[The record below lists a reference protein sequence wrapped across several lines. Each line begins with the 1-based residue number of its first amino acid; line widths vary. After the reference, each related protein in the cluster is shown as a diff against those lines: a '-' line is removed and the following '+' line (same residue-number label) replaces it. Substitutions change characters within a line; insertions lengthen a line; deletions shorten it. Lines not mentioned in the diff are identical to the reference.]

1 MNNDNGSQNFGVRI
15 DTDALRRDAQTVRQ
29 EFHQIGNTAVS
40 EGNRMDA
47 AFQKIGKAVAGVF
60 AVSQAKDF
68 AVQIAKVRGEFQQ
81 LEIAFKTMLGS
92 ASQADK
98 LMSQLIKTAAT
109 TPFGMSD
116 IANSAKQLLAYGV
129 AADEVNETLI
139 RLGDI
144 AAGLSIP
151 INDLAYLY
159 GTTMTQGRVFTQD
172 LRQFMGRGIP
182 LAEELAK
189 QFGVTKDKIGEMVT
203 KGKVGFP
210 EVKKAI
216 WDMTN
221 EGSKFGGLMEA
232 QSKTITGQI
241 SNLEDAIEQMF
252 NEIGR
257 NSEGLISDTIG
268 VASSIVDNYEQVGRV
283 IGGLIGVYG
292 TYKVAVMTVTA
303 LQGLQAAGVGALTA
317 AEAAHYSW
325 LVLCEKAQA
334 LLNKTMLANPYVL
347 AAAALATLIA
357 VMVSQRT
364 EQERVNDAYKDYTN
378 KVQDAI
384 AKEEEHKAKIE
395 KLIGVAGDESLA
407 TETRKAALV
416 KLEMQY
422 PSIFAKYD
430 TEYEKLKHIRDIKM
444 EIAALDGQKSLANP
458 QNELSNVEKRIKE
471 LQGIH
476 VNEFISLY
484 GGKQHTG
491 RNRTADEE
499 AELKALLRRRSELQ
513 NSVKKEQAADYLSNL
528 TGVSNA
534 DLQKQINE
542 RRNLLAKMEADE
554 KKYGKVQQ
562 GGATGVY
569 TKDEIQ
575 GQLQTLQAEQTRRKQ
590 IIENG
595 SKDFLKE
602 ANAAYK
608 KEKAAL
614 DKLRSLSDPNKRKK
628 SDLVVGGKKVSE
640 MSSDEYFDALKLQEQ
655 AVKDAKEKAR
665 IKDGGKNAQTEKQ
678 RLENEAAQRKD
689 AMRKYRDEVSRE
701 AAKTELD
708 IRQAQIDNLDDGFDK
723 QQKQIKLNYDKLI
736 AENAER
742 ERQMLEALADA
753 KVTEWKDKNPKATQ
767 AQELDYRASLNLS
780 SSDLTQTQRDQ
791 LKAYQQAAD
800 EYIRQANR
808 HALEDMMQDVL
819 TYEQK
824 REKVTE
830 EYAKR
835 RAALYQEYDTP
846 YGTVKMRREGVTE
859 ANEEELKRQEQQ
871 ALEAVDEEFASRSE
885 AFQAWCNEIGNL
897 SLRQL
902 EAVLKKAQ
910 EELNA
915 LKGSGKATTEQV
927 AVAQAKVAKAQKAV
941 KQARA
946 KEELNPG
953 TRTIKEWEDLYKTL
967 GECANE
973 FKNIGSAVGGTVGEI
988 LTAAGTVATS
998 TLSMINGILQLTTMS
1013 ATSMKATAVA
1023 SAAAMQTVEKASVIL
1038 TIISAALQIATT
1050 IANMFNDDEEKQE
1063 EIERLQQR
1071 IDQLQWELDNPE
1083 IVRLQERNGK
1093 AIDLMNRA
1101 IQETNKELATEYEKI
1116 RSISNLWERMSAY
1129 GAYNQKVFE
1138 ESAKK
1143 MADAYA
1149 NVAYTADKAVGSDRF
1164 ANSRRDLENIAQ
1176 QQLLIK
1182 QQIEE
1187 EQDKK
1192 DSDSGAIADWEQ
1204 KIEELGAKAV
1214 SLINDMIEEIM
1225 GGSANDIAK
1234 QLSDA
1239 FFEAFEAGE
1248 DAAEKWGDKVNDI
1261 VKDILKRMLVSKFL
1275 EEPLGDIFNK
1285 YKQKWFKDGNFQGID
1300 AIISSMEEFRSDL
1313 NGTYDVFKDVMS
1325 AIPDDMKEMFMGAED
1340 TRTAAEKG
1348 IAQASQDSVDE
1359 LNGRATAIQG
1369 HTFSIAENT
1378 RLLLST
1384 ANAILKSVTNI
1395 EGETVGL
1402 KDKMNDIKSDVNTL
1416 RRSVDDIALKGIKI
1430 KS

>member
-29 EFHQIGNTAVS
+29 EFHQIGTTAVS
-40 EGNRMDA
+40 EGDKIDG

-60 AVSQAKDF
+60 AVSQAKEF
-68 AVQIAKVRGEFQQ
+68 AVQVAKVRGEFQQ
-81 LEIAFKTMLGS
+81 LEIAFSTMLGS
-92 ASQADK
+92 ASQADR
-98 LMSQLIKTAAT
+98 LMSQLIRTAAT

-159 GTTMTQGRVFTQD
+159 GTTMTQGRLFTQD

-189 QFGVTKDKIGEMVT
+189 QFGVTKDKVGELVT
-203 KGKVGFP
+203 KGKVGFN
-210 EVKKAI
+210 EVKTAL
-216 WDMTN
+216 WNLTN

-232 QSKTITGQI
+232 QSKSITGQI
-241 SNLEDAIEQMF
+241 SNIEDAIEQMF
-252 NEIGR
+252 NEIGKENEGVITGTLDAVSFLVDHWREVVKILETVIIAYGSYKAAVIACAAAHAVAGFAENVRLVMMFRKELGLATAAQQAFNITALKNPYIIIGAAILSAIGYMVLFNKRTNEYTEALEKNNGKIKQQEKELRELKDAQLDLEGVMKTASDSVAEQVNKIEVLR
-257 NSEGLISDTIG
+257 NAIKDETNSINDRKKAIKEMQAVVPAYKADISAEGILHEQNAGSIDKEIEALKRLAIAKALQSKREELTSKQIQGELARRQARKAQEDAQKEQTAAQKNYNREVGRENAANDRTRNMLGTWAGSEEGQITMRAEGLVNAQDR
-268 VASSIVDNYEQVGRV
+268 VKAQDRLKAANAS
-283 IGGLIGVYG
+283 
-292 TYKVAVMTVTA
+292 
-303 LQGLQAAGVGALTA
+303 LQAA
-317 AEAAHYSW
+317 
-325 LVLCEKAQA
+325 
-334 LLNKTMLANPYVL
+334 NN
-347 AAAALATLIA
+347 A
-357 VMVSQRT
+357 V
-364 EQERVNDAYKDYTN
+364 
-378 KVQDAI
+378 AI
-384 AKEEEHKAKIE
+384 AGQTIANAKKDLAEVDAMQKEYGDVKIPTSGGSGGTTPTTKE
-395 KLIGVAGDESLA
+395 
-407 TETRKAALV
+407 
-416 KLEMQY
+416 
-422 PSIFAKYD
+422 
-430 TEYEKLKHIRDIKM
+430 
-444 EIAALDGQKSLANP
+444 
-458 QNELSNVEKRIKE
+458 QNERI
-471 LQGIH
+471 
-476 VNEFISLY
+476 
-484 GGKQHTG
+484 
-491 RNRTADEE
+491 R
-499 AELKALLRRRSELQ
+499 
-513 NSVKKEQAADYLSNL
+513 
-528 TGVSNA
+528 
-534 DLQKQINE
+534 
-542 RRNLLAKMEADE
+542 LA
-554 KKYGKVQQ
+554 
-562 GGATGVY
+562 
-569 TKDEIQ
+569 
-575 GQLQTLQAEQTRRKQ
+575 
-590 IIENG
+590 
-595 SKDFLKE
+595 
-602 ANAAYK
+602 
-608 KEKAAL
+608 
-614 DKLRSLSDPNKRKK
+614 
-628 SDLVVGGKKVSE
+628 
-640 MSSDEYFDALKLQEQ
+640 
-655 AVKDAKEKAR
+655 
-665 IKDGGKNAQTEKQ
+665 
-678 RLENEAAQRKD
+678 NEAAQRKE
-689 AMRKYRDEVSRE
+689 ALRKYGEELSRE

-708 IRQAQIDNLDDGFDK
+708 IRQAQIDNLDEGFDK

-742 ERQMLEALADA
+742 ERQMLEAQADV
-753 KVTEWKDKNPKATQ
+753 KVTEWKDRNPKATQ

-800 EYIRQANR
+800 EYVRQANR

-830 EYAKR
+830 EYSKR

-846 YGTVKMRREGVTE
+846 YGTVKMRREGVTG

-885 AFQAWCNEIGNL
+885 AFLSWCNWIGTI
-897 SLRQL
+897 SLQDL
-902 EAVLKKAQ
+902 EDVLKKAR

-927 AVAQAKVAKAQKAV
+927 AVAQAKVAKAEKAV
-941 KQARA
+941 EQARA

-1063 EIERLQQR
+1063 EIGRLQQR
-1071 IDQLQWELDNPE
+1071 IDQLQWELDNPG

-1101 IQETNKELATEYEKI
+1101 IQETNKELSTEYERI

-1129 GAYNQKVFE
+1129 GAYSQKVFE

-1143 MADAYA
+1143 MAAAYA

-1164 ANSRRDLENIAQ
+1164 ENSRRDLENIAQ

-1300 AIISSMEEFRSDL
+1300 AIISSMDEFRSDL